1 MVGGEGNYLIVGRIN
16 GLYGVRGWVK
26 VFSHTEPRDNILS
39 YHTWYLRRGNEW
51 QPIEPA
57 EGRLHGKG
65 VVARLTGCD
74 DRDLAAGLIGS
85 DIAILR
91 EQLQPAEAG
100 EYYWADLIGL
110 QVSTIEGVD
119 LGTVD
124 HLLETGS
131 NDVLVVLQGKRERLI
146 PFIREQV
153 VRSIDLAGKKMVVDW
168 DPDF

>member
-1 MVGGEGNYLIVGRIN
+1 MVGDESEYLIVGRIS

-26 VFSHTEPRDNILS
+26 IFSHTDPRDNILS
-39 YHTWYLRRGNEW
+39 YPIWHLRQGNEW
-51 QPIEPA
+51 RQVTLA

-74 DRDLAAGLIGS
+74 DRDVAAGLIGS

-91 EQLQPAEAG
+91 EQLQQAEPG
-100 EYYWADLIGL
+100 EYYWTDLLGL
-110 QVSTIEGVD
+110 EVRTVEGIE
-119 LGTVD
+119 LGMVD
-124 HLLETGS
+124 HLMETGS

-153 VRSIDLAGKKMVVDW
+153 VREIDLAGKKMVVDW

>member
-1 MVGGEGNYLIVGRIN
+1 MAGDEDKYLIVGRIN

-26 VFSHTEPRDNILS
+26 VFSHTDPRDNILG
-39 YHTWYLRRGNEW
+39 YHTWYLRRTSEW
-51 QPIEPA
+51 QPIELA

-65 VVARLTGCD
+65 VVARLAGCD
-74 DRDLAAGLIGS
+74 DRDVAAGLIGS

-91 EQLQPAEAG
+91 EQLQQAAPG
-100 EYYWADLIGL
+100 EYYWTDLIGL
-110 QVSTIEGVD
+110 EVRTVEGVE
-119 LGTVD
+119 LGKVD

-131 NDVLVVLQGKRERLI
+131 NDVLVVLQGKHERLI

-153 VRSIDLAGKKMVVDW
+153 VREIDLAGKKMVVDW

>member
-1 MVGGEGNYLIVGRIN
+1 MAGEQDDYLIIGRIS

-26 VFSHTEPRDNILS
+26 IFSHTEPRDNILS
-39 YHTWYLRRGNEW
+39 YTTWYLGRVDEW
-51 QPIEPA
+51 QPVKVA

-65 VVARLTGCD
+65 VVARLAGCD
-74 DRDLAAGLIGS
+74 DRDVASGFVGS

-91 EQLQPAEAG
+91 EQLQQAAPG

-110 QVSTIEGVD
+110 EVSTVEGVD
-119 LGTVD
+119 LGKVD

-153 VRSIDLAGKKMVVDW
+153 VREIDLAGKRMVVDW

>member
-1 MVGGEGNYLIVGRIN
+1 MVGDESDYLIVGRIS

-26 VFSHTEPRDNILS
+26 IFSHTDPRDNILS
-39 YHTWYLRRGNEW
+39 YPIWHLRQGNEW
-51 QPIEPA
+51 RQVALA

-65 VVARLTGCD
+65 VVARLAGCD
-74 DRDLAAGLIGS
+74 DRDVAAGLIGS

-91 EQLQPAEAG
+91 EQLQQAEPG

-110 QVSTIEGVD
+110 EVRTVEGIE
-119 LGTVD
+119 LGKVD

-153 VRSIDLAGKKMVVDW
+153 VREIDLAGKKMVVDW
-168 DPDF
+168 DPEF

>member
-1 MVGGEGNYLIVGRIN
+1 MASATDDYLIVGRIS

-26 VFSHTEPRDNILS
+26 IFSHTEPRENILS
-39 YHTWYLRRGNEW
+39 YRAWYLRHGNEW
-51 QPIEPA
+51 QPVELA

-65 VVARLTGCD
+65 VVARLAGCD
-74 DRDLAAGLIGS
+74 DRDVAAGLIGS

-91 EQLQPAEAG
+91 SQLQQAAPG

-110 QVSTIEGVD
+110 QVNTVDGVD

-131 NDVLVVLQGKRERLI
+131 NDVLVVRQGKHERLI
-146 PFIREQV
+146 PFIRGQV
-153 VRSIDLAGKKMVVDW
+153 VREIDLAGKRIVVDW